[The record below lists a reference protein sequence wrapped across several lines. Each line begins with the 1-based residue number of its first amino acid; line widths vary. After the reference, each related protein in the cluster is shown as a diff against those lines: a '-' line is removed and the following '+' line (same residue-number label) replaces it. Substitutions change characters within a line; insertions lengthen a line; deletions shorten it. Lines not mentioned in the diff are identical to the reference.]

1 MSTLR
6 YRTLWPSVYQQ
17 ATEKD
22 PDRAL
27 RNKSVSSKAAVSG
40 AGRFRGPMAAMEG
53 PNRTKAETCCG
64 MMCHNVLKI
73 NIALMCLH
81 ILILYVYNIVI
92 CSLLTHIYIH
102 TLYIDIYIYH
112 HVYIY
117 IYIIMFIYIYIDIW
131 FMIYAWWVKVFTSF
145 AHQCLWRVS
154 PSRLGSY
161 DLGFQQLPSLEG
173 FAKFPMCSLSEM
185 SKVLLR
191 RVLHKGEQ
199 NSMGLGRVFPC
210 RPSHLSHPDH
220 V

>member
-92 CSLLTHIYIH
+92 CSLLTHIYIYTH
-102 TLYIDIYIYH
+102 CIL
-112 HVYIY
+112 IY
-117 IYIIMFIYIYIDIW
+117 IYISSCLYIYISLCLYIYWYMIHDICLMGQGVHI
-131 FMIYAWWVKVFTSF
+131 FCSPMSVARVTFEARKLRFRFPATTKSGRICQVSNVFTF
-145 AHQCLWRVS
+145 RNV
-154 PSRLGSY
+154 
-161 DLGFQQLPSLEG
+161 
-173 FAKFPMCSLSEM
+173 
-185 SKVLLR
+185 
-191 RVLHKGEQ
+191 
-199 NSMGLGRVFPC
+199 
-210 RPSHLSHPDH
+210 
-220 V
+220 